1 MKRAFIMTADCHL
14 ASAMVALDTQDV
26 LGIGDR
32 ITTTR
37 LLDLGY
43 AAQIAQGEEGTVD
56 YVDAYTGLVEILMD
70 LPHRGLHAWHNH
82 MWLEPFGTEDI
93 IDGII
98 CVSRIISQLQRVA

>member
-1 MKRAFIMTADCHL
+1 MKRAFIMTDDCHL
-14 ASAMVALDTQDV
+14 ASAMVAISTRDV
-26 LGIGDR
+26 LSIGDR

-43 AAQIAQGEEGTVD
+43 AAQIAEGEGGTVD
-56 YVDAYTGLVEILMD
+56 HIDASTGLVEILMD

-93 IDGII
+93 LDGII
-98 CVSRIISQLQRVA
+98 CVSRIISEFQRVA